1 MNDEASF
8 RRSWDGFAPSVW
20 AYAAR
25 RLPRDEAD
33 DIVAETFLVAW
44 RRRHDR
50 PRRNEKAWLLSIA
63 HNIIGTRYRSR
74 ERHQQ
79 LIARLESQRPD
90 RATDKTDL
98 TDAISQ
104 RLANAL
110 RDLPE
115 SELQALLL
123 VGWDGLTPKDAATVA
138 GCSRQ
143 ALRMRLHRARR
154 ELERTLYDDLERQD
168 QPT

>member
-1 MNDEASF
+1 MNDEISF
-8 RRSWDGFAPSVW
+8 RRSWDDFAPSVW

-44 RRRHDR
+44 RRRTDR

-63 HNIIGTRYRSR
+63 HNIIGTRYRSQ
-74 ERHQQ
+74 ERHHQ
-79 LIARLESQRPD
+79 LIARLASQPCSRAPD
-90 RATDKTDL
+90 DTDFKDT
-98 TDAISQ
+98 ISQ
-104 RLANAL
+104 TLVNAL

-115 SELQALLL
+115 RELEALLL
-123 VGWDGLTPKDAATVA
+123 VGWDDLTPRDAATVA

-154 ELERTLYDDLERQD
+154 RLKRTLRQEHERQD